1 MNLYAIFLRGVNV
14 GGVKVL
20 MKDLAALLQEAGFTQ
35 VRTLLASGN
44 VVVGSEETAP
54 SRVKETVEQALRS
67 RYGRDIPVIVQDG
80 EQIARIVAE
89 YPFEAPDDGIQRHE
103 YLVLTGSD
111 EDAAH
116 VLGSAPE
123 PAASERVARLGHA
136 ICWEVPRGESLK
148 TPLAKHF
155 AKVASRTLV
164 TTRNMNTMKK
174 IHLAAQS
181 PTP

>member
-20 MKDLAALLQEAGFTQ
+20 MKDLVALLQDAGFTQ

-44 VVVGSEETAP
+44 VVVGSQEADP
-54 SRVKETVEQALRS
+54 LRVKTHIEKVLREH
-67 RYGRDIPVIVQDG
+67 YGRDIPVIVQDA
-80 EQIARIVAE
+80 EQLGRILAK

-103 YLVLTGSD
+103 YLVLTGND
-111 EDAAH
+111 KDAAA
-116 VLGSAPE
+116 VLDGAPD
-123 PAASERVARLGHA
+123 PIDSERVARLGHA

-155 AKVASRTLV
+155 TKVASKTLV
-164 TTRNMNTMKK
+164 TTRNMNTIKK
-174 IHLAAQS
+174 IHLAMQS
-181 PTP
+181 PAP

>member
-20 MKDLAALLQEAGFTQ
+20 MKDLAALLQDAGFTQ

-44 VVVGSEETAP
+44 VVLGSEEADP
-54 SRVKETVEQALRS
+54 SRVKETVEQALRE

-80 EQIARIVAE
+80 EQLGRIVAE
-89 YPFEAPDDGIQRHE
+89 YPFKSPDDGIQRHE
-103 YLVLTGSD
+103 YLVLTGN
-111 EDAAH
+111 EQDAAE

-123 PAASERVARLGHA
+123 PAATERAARLGHA

-155 AKVASRTLV
+155 TKVASRTLV
-164 TTRNMNTMKK
+164 TTRNMNTIGR
-174 IHLAAQS
+174 IHLAMQS

>member
-20 MKDLAALLQEAGFTQ
+20 MKDLSALLREAGFTQ

-44 VVVGSEETAP
+44 VVLGSDEADP
-54 SRVKETVEQALRS
+54 SRVKETVEQILRN

-80 EQIARIVAE
+80 EQLERIVAQ
-89 YPFEAPDDGIQRHE
+89 YPFEAPRDGIQRHE

-111 EDAAH
+111 RDAAD
-116 VLGSAPE
+116 VLDSAPE

-136 ICWEVPRGESLK
+136 ICWEVPRGESLR

-164 TTRNMNTMKK
+164 TTRNMNTIGK
-174 IHLAAQS
+174 IHQAVRS